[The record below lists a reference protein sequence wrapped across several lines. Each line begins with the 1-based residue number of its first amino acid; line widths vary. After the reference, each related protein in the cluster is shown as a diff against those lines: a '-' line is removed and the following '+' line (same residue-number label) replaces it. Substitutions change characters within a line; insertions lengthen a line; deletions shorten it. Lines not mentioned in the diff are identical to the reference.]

1 MCKPLLNPLH
11 KQTAK
16 VEKVRQPTI
25 SSAGSSKE
33 WSYFLTRWKD
43 YVEATNLK
51 GKDMVVQLL
60 ECCEEQLRKDLTR
73 NAGGPLTSKF
83 VDEVMTAIKKLAV
96 REENTMVARGQLHN
110 MRQDR
115 DETIRSFGARLRG
128 QASVC
133 KFLIKCPGCDADVN
147 YTENILRDVVTR
159 GLADSE
165 IQLDLL
171 GEKNQDMSLEEVFQF
186 IEAKEAGKKSAG
198 CLLETQGADTTCSQ
212 YCRDK
217 HEDLENDKIHNSK
230 KNVLL
235 LLETWP
241 WQKCPH

>member
-1 MCKPLLNPLH
+1 MPKHRCPYPECEYETEDVNDELAAVLLTVHSNGTHVQTTSQPAT
-11 KQTAK
+11 QATTAK
-16 VEKVRQPTI
+16 VEKVRRPTI
-25 SSAGSSKE
+25 SSAGSSEE

-43 YVEATNLK
+43 YVEATKLK
-51 GKDMVVQLL
+51 GKDMVIQLL

-73 NAGGPLTSKF
+73 NAGGSLTSKS
-83 VDEVMTAIKKLAV
+83 VDEVMAAIKKLAV
-96 REENTMVARGQLHN
+96 RDENTMVARVQLHN

-171 GEKNQDMSLEEVFQF
+171 GEKN
-186 IEAKEAGKKSAG
+186 
-198 CLLETQGADTTCSQ
+198 
-212 YCRDK
+212 
-217 HEDLENDKIHNSK
+217 
-230 KNVLL
+230 
-235 LLETWP
+235 
-241 WQKCPH
+241 